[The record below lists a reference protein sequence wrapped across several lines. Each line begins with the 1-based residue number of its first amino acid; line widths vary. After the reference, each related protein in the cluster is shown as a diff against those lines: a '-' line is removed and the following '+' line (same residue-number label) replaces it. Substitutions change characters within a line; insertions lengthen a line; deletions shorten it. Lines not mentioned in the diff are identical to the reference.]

1 MIILI
6 RPLTAATVCLGLA
19 PTVFSSFALGQAGA
33 SQTVEEILV
42 TAQKKTQSIQDVPIS
57 ISVVSAED
65 IKRNLIFDFS
75 ETVALTPGV
84 SVNAASSA
92 LASITVRGVG
102 PGFFAQ
108 IAQGV
113 PLFVDEVAAAQPGA
127 VFGTMVDVE
136 RLEVLKGPQGTLYG
150 KNAPSG
156 AYNIT
161 TVAPSFGGVE
171 GFALGSYSQ
180 FASNGEPTVDIR
192 GAVNVPLV
200 DDKVAARFA
209 AVYADTDGAIDMIN
223 PVSQDDTTG
232 GKKHASL
239 RARTLFAISD
249 QSDLNVT
256 VNYKDLDDFYSFRAF
271 EGIIPGTGGTNPTPA
286 VFAEFNNREV
296 FSPSRSQSSTE
307 VKDIAANYRWN
318 GENADIDFIV
328 SFQEFDT
335 SLVQI
340 QTPWITDDPG
350 KVEFDLN
357 SEQYT
362 AELRFSNT
370 SDLFDYVAGIY
381 LVDTT
386 TESKTDITLEGDVFP
401 NDVLEETF
409 GAAAFGNFTYH
420 INDQWDASLGLR
432 YDDNK
437 QEYNSFAD
445 LAGFNGEL
453 DEDLDFSHLS
463 WSIKFNYFANENT
476 TAYLA
481 IDNAYRQGGINSYL
495 PAIGAIGEV
504 LNSEKIGIT
513 VQDLLSFEEE
523 VSTAI
528 EVGIKGSALDKRLR
542 YNLAIFYQQFDD
554 HIIRNPDPNDPEL
567 LVVGAIYTLAFTN
580 AEEVVTKGV
589 EFDVSYVINDEWFL
603 DFRAAYFDATMEEWN
618 NKLCSFET
626 NDPVGELYCPQDSGN
641 DLTIAPKW
649 NTNTQLSY
657 FKALESDWSL
667 FSTVSWNW
675 MSQSEGDGI
684 VTDRFNDFVNFVNL
698 NVGVRRDGL
707 SVTLWGK
714 NITDEMPNQL
724 PFPTPNGDPNV
735 APVLTGKHNNG
746 FEYGLSIG
754 YDF

>member
-1 MIILI
+1 MKRTLLVLLGIV
-6 RPLTAATVCLGLA
+6 PLMLSPGVLA
-19 PTVFSSFALGQAGA
+19 QNAH
-33 SQTVEEILV
+33 SQSIEEILV

-127 VFGTMVDVE
+127 VFGTMVDVA

-161 TVAPSFGGVE
+161 TVAPSLEGIE
-171 GFALGSYSQ
+171 GFILGSYSQ
-180 FASNGEPTVDIR
+180 FASNNEPTVDFR
-192 GAVNVPLV
+192 GAVNLPLV
-200 DDKVAARFA
+200 EDKLATRLA

-223 PVSQDDTTG
+223 PVATDDTTG
-232 GKKHASL
+232 GKKHASI
-239 RARTLFAISD
+239 RARTLFAINE

-271 EGIIPGTGGTNPTPA
+271 EGIVPGTGGSNPVPA
-286 VFAEFNNREV
+286 VISEFNNREV
-296 FSPSRSQSSTE
+296 YSPSRSQSSTE
-307 VKDIAANYRWN
+307 VKDIAAAYRWA
-318 GENADIDFIV
+318 GESTNVDLIV

-340 QTPWITDDPG
+340 QTPWIIESPG
-350 KVEFDLN
+350 MVEFDLN

-362 AELRFSNT
+362 AELRFSDT
-370 SDLFDYVAGIY
+370 GDLFDYVAGVY

-386 TESKTDITLEGDVFP
+386 TESKTDITLNGDLFP
-401 NDVLEETF
+401 NNVLEETF
-409 GAAAFGNFTYH
+409 GAALFGNFTYH
-420 INDQWDASLGLR
+420 INEKWDASLGLR
-432 YDDNK
+432 YDDNTQK
-437 QEYNSFAD
+437 YESFAD
-445 LAGFNGEL
+445 LSGFTGEL

-495 PAIGAIGEV
+495 PAISAIGEV
-504 LNSEKIGIT
+504 LSSDNIGRT
-513 VQDLLSFEEE
+513 VADLQSFDEE
-523 VSTAI
+523 VSTAFEI
-528 EVGIKGSALDKRLR
+528 GIKGSALEKRLR
-542 YNLAIFYQQFDD
+542 YNLAIFYQTFDD
-554 HIIRNPDPNDPEL
+554 HIIRNPDPNNPEL

-580 AEEVVTKGV
+580 AEEVVTQGV
-589 EFDVSYVINDEWFL
+589 EFDLSYAINNEWFL
-603 DFRAAYFDATMEEWN
+603 DFRAAYFDATMEEWS

-626 NDPVGELYCPQDSGN
+626 NDPVGELYCPPDSGD
-641 DLTIAPKW
+641 DLTGAPKW
-649 NTNTQLSY
+649 TTNTQLNY
-657 FKALESDWSL
+657 FKALESDWNL
-667 FSTVSWNW
+667 FSTLSWNW
-675 MSQSEGDGI
+675 MSQSEGDGA
-684 VTDRFNDFVNFVNL
+684 VTDRFNDFVNFLNL
-698 NVGVRRDGL
+698 NVGVRRDDL
-707 SVTLWGK
+707 SITLWGK

-724 PFPTPNGDPNV
+724 PFPTPNGDPEV
-735 APVLTGKHNNG
+735 TPVLTGTHNSG
-746 FEYGLSIG
+746 FEYGISLG

>member
-1 MIILI
+1 MKRALVALMGIA
-6 RPLTAATVCLGLA
+6 PLMFPTGALA
-19 PTVFSSFALGQAGA
+19 QNAHSS
-33 SQTVEEILV
+33 SIEEILV

-84 SVNAASSA
+84 SVNASSSA

-127 VFGTMVDVE
+127 VFGTMVDVA

-161 TVAPSFGGVE
+161 TVAPTLDDLQ
-171 GFALGSYSQ
+171 GFVLGSYSR
-180 FASNGEPTVDIR
+180 FASNNEPTVDFR
-192 GAVNVPLV
+192 GAINLPLV
-200 DDKVAARFA
+200 EDKVATRLA
-209 AVYADTDGAIDMIN
+209 AVFADTDGAIDMIN
-223 PVSQDDTTG
+223 PAAVNDTTG
-232 GKKHASL
+232 GKKHASI
-239 RARTLFAISD
+239 RARTLFAIND

-256 VNYKDLDDFYSFRAF
+256 ANYKDLDDFYSFRAF
-271 EGIIPGTGGTNPTPA
+271 EGVVPGTGGSNPVPA

-296 FSPSRSQSSTE
+296 YSPSRSQSSTE
-307 VKDIAANYRWN
+307 VKDVAASYRFN
-318 GENADIDFIV
+318 GQNTDIDLIV
-328 SFQEFDT
+328 SYQEFDT
-335 SLVQI
+335 SLIQI

-350 KVEFDLN
+350 MVEFDLN

-362 AELRFSNT
+362 AELRFSN
-370 SDLFDYVAGIY
+370 SGDVFDYVAGIY

-386 TESKTDITLEGDVFP
+386 TESKTDITIEGDLFP

-409 GAAAFGNFTYH
+409 GAALFGNFTYH
-420 INDQWDASLGLR
+420 VTEKWDASVGLR
-432 YDDNK
+432 YDDNTQK
-437 QEYNSFAD
+437 YNSFSD
-445 LAGFNGEL
+445 LAGFDGEL

-463 WSIKFNYFANENT
+463 WSIKLNYFANENT

-495 PAIGAIGEV
+495 PAIGAVGEV
-504 LNSEKIGIT
+504 LGSDKIGRT
-513 VQDLLSFEEE
+513 VEDLLSFEEE
-523 VSTAI
+523 VSTAFEI
-528 EVGIKGSALDKRLR
+528 GIKGSALDKRLR

-567 LVVGAIYTLAFTN
+567 LIVGAIYTLAFTN
-580 AEEVVTKGV
+580 AEEVVTQGV

-603 DFRAAYFDATMEEWN
+603 DFRAAYFDATMEAWN
-618 NKLCSFET
+618 NKLCSFEF
-626 NDPVGELYCPQDSGN
+626 NDTPGELYCPADSGN
-641 DLTIAPKW
+641 DLTGAPKW

-657 FKALESDWSL
+657 FKALESDWNL
-667 FSTVSWNW
+667 FSTMSWNW
-675 MSQSEGDGI
+675 MSQSENDGI
-684 VTDRFNDFVNFVNL
+684 VTDRFNDYVNFINV
-698 NVGVRRDGL
+698 NVGVRRDDL
-707 SVTLWGK
+707 SITLWGK

-724 PFPTPNGDPNV
+724 PFPTPNGDPDV
-735 APVLTGKHNNG
+735 TPVLTGAHNNG
-746 FEYGLSIG
+746 FEYGISIG